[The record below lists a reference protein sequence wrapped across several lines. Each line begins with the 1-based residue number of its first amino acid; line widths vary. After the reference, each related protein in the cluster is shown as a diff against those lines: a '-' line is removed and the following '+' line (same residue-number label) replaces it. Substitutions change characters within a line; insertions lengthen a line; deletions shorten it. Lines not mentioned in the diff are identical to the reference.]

1 MPSTLSKDLELKG
14 SSTSQ
19 PDTLSEQGT
28 AGRPGLGGLD
38 GLQTEVG
45 PEMLAD
51 LRGLMW
57 VQRPLLVALGPAPA
71 PAAPAHTA
79 PAPGDPAA
87 AGAVQPP
94 LAPAP
99 PAGFPGLAL
108 ARPQ

>member
-1 MPSTLSKDLELKG
+1 MEVPSTLSKDLELKG

-19 PDTLSEQGT
+19 PDILSEQGT

-51 LRGLMW
+51 LRGLKW
-57 VQRPLLVALGPAPA
+57 VQLPLLVALGPAPA
-71 PAAPAHTA
+71 PAAPA
-79 PAPGDPAA
+79 PGDPAA
-87 AGAVQPP
+87 AAAAQPP
-94 LAPAP
+94 PAPAP
-99 PAGFPGLAL
+99 PAGSPGLAL